1 MAHAMMIR
9 VQSRHTPP
17 PSGCPRGEMFGPL
30 VNPCERTSGN
40 RQTAPDGRSRSAG
53 PVGSCRPSY
62 VGFNPPRVRLAS
74 GARRDSVRWTS
85 VVGARPDGG
94 VPPSEGAFKRCFVEL
109 NSCDLKILYN
119 PTRTPPTPRATCR
132 RLCACFLSPRGP
144 ASESEPNLT
153 TVREAEP
160 GNPLAL
166 YPHLWWKRPIVWDT
180 SWSVPLQFRSRSGTR
195 GQSWQASRSRQLS
208 DKYSTT
214 AVYGSGAT
222 LTNESYQAVD

>member
-94 VPPSEGAFKRCFVEL
+94 VPPSEGPFKRGFVEL
-109 NSCDLKILYN
+109 NSCDMKILYN

-132 RLCACFLSPRGP
+132 RLTVCLLSIPQGP
-144 ASESEPNLT
+144 CLR
-153 TVREAEP
+153 VR
-160 GNPLAL
+160 
-166 YPHLWWKRPIVWDT
+166 T
-180 SWSVPLQFRSRSGTR
+180 SPQCGRLSQVTPWPCTPTCGGKGQLSGTR
-195 GQSWQASRSRQLS
+195 PGQFHSSSGPVPGHVFRAGKPAGPGS
-208 DKYSTT
+208 YPISTVQPLCT
-214 AVYGSGAT
+214 VRG
-222 LTNESYQAVD
+222 LR